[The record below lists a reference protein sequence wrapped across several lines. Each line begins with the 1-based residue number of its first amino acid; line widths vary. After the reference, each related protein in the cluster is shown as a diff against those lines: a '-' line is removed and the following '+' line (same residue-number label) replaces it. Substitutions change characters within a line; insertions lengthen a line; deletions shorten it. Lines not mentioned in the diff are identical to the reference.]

1 VIPSST
7 KRENLASNLLARS
20 LQLDADDMALIAT
33 LERNGREVSPDGW
46 RRPGTD
52 HPEKAARTV
61 AARPMLQLFRRR
73 NYEVSRADF
82 PHNLQG

>member
-33 LERNGREVSPDGW
+33 LERNGREVSPDGLAPAW
-46 RRPGTD
+46 D
-52 HPEKAARTV
+52 
-61 AARPMLQLFRRR
+61 
-73 NYEVSRADF
+73 
-82 PHNLQG
+82 